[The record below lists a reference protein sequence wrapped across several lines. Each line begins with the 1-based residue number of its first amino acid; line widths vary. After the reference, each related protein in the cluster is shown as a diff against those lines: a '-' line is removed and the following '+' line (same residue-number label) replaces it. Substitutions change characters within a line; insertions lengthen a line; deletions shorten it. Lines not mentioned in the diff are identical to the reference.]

1 MTSFKLREVFK
12 PQKIEPSEE
21 FDTII
26 VGGGPAGLGA
36 ALYSARYQL
45 KTIIVTKTIGG
56 QAVLAPFIENYLG
69 LPNIS
74 GSDLVDKFLK
84 HIMNYNIPIVIDEV
98 VNIRKNDVK
107 WIVETKSERNIQGYV
122 VILATGSERRKLNVP
137 GEEEFIGRGVSYCAT
152 CDAPFFKNKTVA
164 VIGGGDA
171 ALISALYLAAI
182 ASKVYIIHRRGEFRA
197 IKTYIDRVF
206 ENPKIE
212 TIMNTI
218 VLEIIGKDKVEA
230 LRIRNIITGE
240 EKLLKID
247 GVFVEIGSKPPTEL
261 FKKIGIETDENGYAI
276 VKPDHSTNLPGIYVA
291 GDSAGGPYKYRL
303 EQIITAVAEGA
314 IAADSAAK
322 YIMSLKRELGKS
334 KV

>member
-98 VNIRKNDVK
+98 VNIRKNGVK

-171 ALISALYLAAI
+171 ALISALYLTAI

-247 GVFVEIGSKPPTEL
+247 GV
-261 FKKIGIETDENGYAI
+261 
-276 VKPDHSTNLPGIYVA
+276 
-291 GDSAGGPYKYRL
+291 
-303 EQIITAVAEGA
+303 
-314 IAADSAAK
+314 
-322 YIMSLKRELGKS
+322 
-334 KV
+334 